1 MSMSAPPGP
10 AGPELLLEELTETP
24 VRIGRRWRR
33 PRAWTTAIFVLSALF
48 FLVPMIAAFK
58 FALQQSNG
66 RYGFGNFTQV
76 VDSAA
81 IRGPLIT
88 SLEIA
93 AITAV
98 LALVLMVPTVVWV
111 RLRLPR
117 LSLLMEGVTILPL
130 VVPPVVLGAGLI
142 QLQGHSPSW
151 MEGLFN
157 SPVTALT
164 PFYVVLALPFTY
176 RALDTGVR
184 AIDLHTLVEA
194 ARSLGAGWLTVLF
207 RVILP
212 NIRTAVL
219 GAAFLAI
226 AMVLGEVVIAGFLL
240 YQTLPT
246 EMVQL
251 GQAQGGVSTALSLL
265 SILFTFLLLLGLSF
279 FGSRRSG
286 GSNTKGARIV

>member
-1 MSMSAPPGP
+1 MEG
-10 AGPELLLEELTETP
+10 AGLGLGGQSLVDELTEPP
-24 VRIGRRWRR
+24 VRIGRRVRR
-33 PRAWTTAIFVLSALF
+33 PRAWTMAIFILAGLF

-58 FALQQSNG
+58 FALVQTSNG
-66 RYGFGNFTQV
+66 KYGLDNFTQV
-76 VDSAA
+76 VDSSS

-93 AITAV
+93 GITAV
-98 LALVLMVPTVVWV
+98 IVLVLMVPTVVWV
-111 RLRLPR
+111 RLKLPR
-117 LSLLMEGVTILPL
+117 LSLVMESVTILPI
-130 VVPPVVLGAGLI
+130 VIPPVVMAAGLI
-142 QLQGHSPSW
+142 HLQGHSPSW

-157 SPVTALT
+157 SPITALT

-184 AIDLHTLVEA
+184 AIDLHTMVDA
-194 ARSLGAGWLTVLF
+194 ARNLGANWPTLLW

-212 NIRTAVL
+212 NIQTAVL

-226 AMVLGEVVIAGFLL
+226 AMVLGEVVIAEFLL

-265 SILFTFLLLLGLSF
+265 TILFTFVLLLGLSF
-279 FGSRRSG
+279 LGSRRSG
-286 GSNTKGARIV
+286 PTGMKGVRFL

>member
-1 MSMSAPPGP
+1 MS
-10 AGPELLLEELTETP
+10 
-24 VRIGRRWRR
+24 GRRLRR
-33 PRAWTTAIFVLSALF
+33 PRAWTTGIFVLAGLF

-58 FALQQSNG
+58 FALVQTSNG
-66 RYGFGNFTQV
+66 KYGFNNFTQV
-76 VDSAA
+76 VDSSS

-93 AITAV
+93 GITAV
-98 LALVLMVPTVVWV
+98 IVLVLMVPTVVWV
-111 RLRLPR
+111 RLKLPR
-117 LSLLMEGVTILPL
+117 LSLLMEGVTILPI
-130 VVPPVVLGAGLI
+130 VIPPVVLAAGLI
-142 QLQGHSPSW
+142 QLQGHAPSW
-151 MEGLFN
+151 MAGLFN

-184 AIDLHTLVEA
+184 AIDLHTMVDA
-194 ARSLGAGWLTVLF
+194 ARNLGANWPTLLW
-207 RVILP
+207 RVVLP
-212 NIRTAVL
+212 NIKTAVL

-226 AMVLGEVVIAGFLL
+226 AMVLGEVVIAEFLL

-265 SILFTFLLLLGLSF
+265 TIWFTFLLLMGLSF
-279 FGSRRSG
+279 LGSRRRG
-286 GSNTKGARIV
+286 TTTRARFL

>member
-1 MSMSAPPGP
+1 VGQAVAAMS
-10 AGPELLLEELTETP
+10 
-24 VRIGRRWRR
+24 GRRLRR
-33 PRAWTTAIFVLSALF
+33 PRAWTTGIFVLAGLF

-58 FALQQSNG
+58 FALVQTSNG
-66 RYGFGNFTQV
+66 KYGFNNFTQV
-76 VDSAA
+76 VDSSS

-93 AITAV
+93 GITAV
-98 LALVLMVPTVVWV
+98 IVLVLMVPTVVWV
-111 RLRLPR
+111 RLKLPR
-117 LSLLMEGVTILPL
+117 LSLLMEGVTILPI
-130 VVPPVVLGAGLI
+130 VIPPVVLAAGLI
-142 QLQGHSPSW
+142 QLQGHAPSW
-151 MEGLFN
+151 MAGLFN

-184 AIDLHTLVEA
+184 AIDLHTMVDA
-194 ARSLGAGWLTVLF
+194 ARNLGANWPTLLW
-207 RVILP
+207 RVVLP
-212 NIRTAVL
+212 NIKTAVL

-226 AMVLGEVVIAGFLL
+226 AMVLGEVVIAEFLL

-265 SILFTFLLLLGLSF
+265 TIWFTFLLLMGLSF
-279 FGSRRSG
+279 LGSRRRG
-286 GSNTKGARIV
+286 TTTRARFL